1 MLFPFPV
8 QEVVRRMNPFP
19 FSALVGQSLLK
30 KGLLVNAVDPTIGG
44 VLLRGE
50 KGTGKTTAVRSF
62 AAVLPPKEVALG
74 CRFGCVRGAVA
85 CDECRAREGLGET
98 RSYEERPVE
107 VVDLPLNAS
116 EDRVVGSLDLEAALR
131 SGTRKFEMGVLGK
144 ANGNVLYIDEVNLLD
159 DHVVDVLLDV
169 AVSGVNVVM
178 REGVSYRHPSR
189 FLLVGTMN
197 PEEGELR
204 PQLLDRFGLCV
215 EISGERD
222 VSLRKSIVERV
233 LLFERG
239 DEEFREKWRAEDA
252 LVDAAIRGA
261 RSRLPGVYVADHIVG
276 AVAEVNTTLGIAGHR
291 GDLATLKTARAL
303 AALRGAEALAAA
315 DLRDAIRLALPHRV
329 PRTGVSAAR
338 AYQVERLLSWVFP
351 GEAEEEDRGPVV
363 PLPGTT
369 HGMKRG
375 GVIFRAP
382 TMSPEEQERQ
392 AIVRAGAAR
401 HRYEAAEAAT
411 GKQGPPTC
419 GDPDCDYCQGYAE
432 DTVVIPSDPYEIR
445 KISAPKGRRSSD
457 AAGKRSRARA
467 KGSRGRYVRSG
478 PWEKG
483 RDVALDATLF
493 AAVSTGHVDRD
504 TGRVRVLPSDLR
516 GKRRERKVGNLVL
529 VVLDASASMETQQ
542 RMVATK
548 GAVLSL
554 LRDAYVKRDRVGLIA
569 FRDTVGEVVVPP
581 TGSASL
587 AAMQLTW
594 LASGG
599 TTPLSIGLFAAVKT
613 LEREQVREPSRKAIL
628 ALITDGRANVAYFG
642 GEPLEEAVSVGRTI
656 RKMGVT
662 SLVIDTDRMVA
673 GPAALRTAME
683 ETQRSARTRG
693 IFSDGPARTVADA
706 MGAKYYSLAEMSRA
720 AILKAIR
727 SRMAL

>member
-1 MLFPFPV
+1 V
-8 QEVVRRMNPFP
+8 GGYFP
-19 FSALVGQSLLK
+19 FSALVGQDLLK
-30 KGLLVNAVDPTIGG
+30 KGLLVNAVDPSIGG

-62 AAVLPPKEVALG
+62 AAVLPPKEVVRG
-74 CRFGCVRGAVA
+74 CRFGCARGAA
-85 CDECRAREGLGET
+85 PCDECRSREASGET
-98 RSYEERPVE
+98 LSHEERPVE

-131 SGTRKFEMGVLGK
+131 EGSRKFEMGVLGK

-178 REGVSYRHPSR
+178 REGMSYRHPSR

-222 VSLRKSIVERV
+222 VGSRKAIVERV
-233 LLFERG
+233 LLFER
-239 DEEFREKWRAEDA
+239 DDDAFHEKWDREDSRLRATV
-252 LVDAAIRGA
+252 LGA
-261 RSRLPGVYVADHIVG
+261 RERVPRIHVPEHLVNT
-276 AVAEVNTTLGIAGHR
+276 VAEVNNTLEIPGHR
-291 GDLATLKTARAL
+291 GDLAILKAARAL
-303 AALRGAEALAAA
+303 AALRGGAELAPP

-338 AYQVERLLSWVFP
+338 AYHVERLLSWAFP
-351 GEAEEEDRGPVV
+351 GTAVEEEDRGPVV
-363 PLPGTT
+363 PLPDTM
-369 HGMKRG
+369 HGLKRG
-375 GVIFRAP
+375 GVVFRALSM
-382 TMSPEEQERQ
+382 TSQEEERRGGGR
-392 AIVRAGAAR
+392 APAARPPAGAGGGRAGD
-401 HRYEAAEAAT
+401 
-411 GKQGPPTC
+411 GPPTC
-419 GDPDCDYCQGYAE
+419 GDPDCDYCQGYVDE
-432 DTVVIPSDPYEIR
+432 TIIPPSDPYEIR
-445 KISAPKGRRSSD
+445 KIAAPKGRRSSD
-457 AAGKRSRARA
+457 ASGKRSKSRT
-467 KGSRGRYVRSG
+467 KGTRGRYVRSV

-483 RDVALDATLF
+483 RDIALDATLF
-493 AAVSTGHVDRD
+493 AAAAGGHVERD
-504 TGRVRVLPSDLR
+504 TGRVRISAGDLR
-516 GKRRERKVGNLVL
+516 GKQRERKVGNLVL
-529 VVLDASASMETQQ
+529 IVLDASASMETQQ

-554 LRDAYVKRDRVGLIA
+554 LRDAYVKRDRVGLIS

-587 AAMQLTW
+587 AAMRLTW

-613 LEREQVREPSRKAIL
+613 LETERARDPFRKPIL
-628 ALITDGRANVAYFG
+628 AVITDGRANVSYFG
-642 GEPLEEAVSVGRTI
+642 GEPLEEAVRVAKTI
-656 RKMGVT
+656 RKMRVT
-662 SLVIDTDRMVA
+662 SIVIDTDRMVA
-673 GPAALRTAME
+673 GPAALRSAME
-683 ETQRSARTRG
+683 ATQKSARTRG
-693 IFSDGPARTVADA
+693 IFSDGPARTVSDA
-706 MGAKYYSLAEMSRA
+706 MGAKYHSLAEMSRA

>member
-1 MLFPFPV
+1 VCMGGH
-8 QEVVRRMNPFP
+8 FP
-19 FSALVGQSLLK
+19 FSALVGQTLLK
-30 KGLLVNAVDPTIGG
+30 KGLLVNAVDPSIGG

-62 AAVLPPKEVALG
+62 AAVLPPKLVARG
-74 CRFGCVRGAVA
+74 CRFGCVKGTPP
-85 CDECRAREGLGET
+85 CDECRGREASGEKL
-98 RSYEERPVE
+98 SYEERAVE

-131 SGTRKFEMGVLGK
+131 EGLRKFEMGVLGK

-222 VSLRKSIVERV
+222 VGLRKQIVERV
-233 LLFERG
+233 LLFEQDDG
-239 DEEFREKWRAEDA
+239 SFRSTWGEEDA
-252 LVDAAIRGA
+252 RLRADVREARERLRRIFVSEPLVKT
-261 RSRLPGVYVADHIVG
+261 
-276 AVAEVNTTLGIAGHR
+276 VAEVNNTLGVSGHR
-291 GDLATLKTARAL
+291 GDLAILKTARAL
-303 AALRGAEALAAA
+303 ACLRGGEELAAT
-315 DLRDAIRLALPHRV
+315 DVRDAIRLALPHRV
-329 PRTGVSAAR
+329 PRTGVSASR
-338 AYQVERLLSWVFP
+338 AYHVERLLSWAFP
-351 GEAEEEDRGPVV
+351 GEVVEEEDRGPVV
-363 PLPGTT
+363 PLPETV
-369 HGMKRG
+369 HGLKRG
-375 GVIFRAP
+375 GVVFRAS
-382 TMSPEEQERQ
+382 MRSAEQQERE
-392 AIVRAGAAR
+392 AIDRAKALR
-401 HRYEAAEAAT
+401 HRYEAAEGASGRA
-411 GKQGPPTC
+411 GPPTC
-419 GDPDCDYCQGYAE
+419 GDPDCDYCQGYVE
-432 DTVVIPSDPYEIR
+432 ESVVTPSDPYEVR
-445 KISAPKGRRSSD
+445 KIVVPKGRKLSD
-457 AAGKRSRARA
+457 AVGKRSKART
-467 KGSRGRYVRSG
+467 KSSRGRYVRSV

-483 RDVALDATLF
+483 RDIALDATLF
-493 AAVSTGHVDRD
+493 AAAAGGNVDRK
-504 TGRVRVLPSDLR
+504 THRVRIGLSDLR
-516 GKRRERKVGNLVL
+516 GKQRERKVGNLVL
-529 VVLDASASMETQQ
+529 VVMDASGSMETQQ

-554 LRDAYVKRDRVGLIA
+554 LRDSYVKRDRVGLIA

-581 TGSASL
+581 TGSASQ

-613 LEREQVREPSRKAIL
+613 LEMEQMRDPGRKAIL

-642 GEPLEEAVSVGRTI
+642 GEPLEEAVKIAKTI

-662 SLVIDTDRMVA
+662 SLVIDADRMVA
-673 GPAALRTAME
+673 GPAALRSAME
-683 ETQRSARTRG
+683 ATQKSARTRG

-706 MGAKYYSLAEMSRA
+706 MGAKYFSLAEMSRT

>member
-1 MLFPFPV
+1 M
-8 QEVVRRMNPFP
+8 RPFP
-19 FSALVGQSLLK
+19 FSALVGQELLK
-30 KGLLVNAVDPTIGG
+30 KGLLVNAVDPSIGG

-62 AAVLPPKEVALG
+62 AAVLPPKEVVSG
-74 CRFGCVRGAVA
+74 CRFGCVRGTPL
-85 CDECRAREGLGET
+85 CDECRVRESSGET
-98 RSYEERPVE
+98 LRYESRPVE
-107 VVDLPLNAS
+107 VVDLALNAS

-131 SGTRKFEMGVLGK
+131 EGSRKFEMGVLGK

-222 VSLRKSIVERV
+222 VGFRKAIMERV
-233 LLFERG
+233 LLFEG
-239 DEEFREKWRAEDA
+239 EDAGFREKWDRKDEELRIVVRDARAC
-252 LVDAAIRGA
+252 LG
-261 RSRLPGVYVADHIVG
+261 GVYVADHLLKMVT
-276 AVAEVNTTLGIAGHR
+276 EVNVTLGIAGHR
-291 GDLATLKTARAL
+291 GDLAILKTARAL
-303 AALRGAEALAAA
+303 AALRGGAELSAA

-329 PRTGVSAAR
+329 PRSGVSAAR
-338 AYQVERLLSWVFP
+338 AHHVERLLSWAFP
-351 GEAEEEDRGPVV
+351 GKMAEEEDREPVV
-363 PLPGTT
+363 PLPGTA
-369 HGMKRG
+369 HGLKRG

-382 TMSPEEQERQ
+382 TLPPEEQERQ
-392 AIVRAGAAR
+392 AISQAMAAR
-401 HRYEAAEAAT
+401 HRYDTAAAASRE
-411 GKQGPPTC
+411 GGPRGC
-419 GDPDCDYCQGYAE
+419 GDPDCDYCQEYSE
-432 DTVVIPSDPYEIR
+432 ESVIAPSDPYEVR
-445 KISAPKGRRSSD
+445 KIVSPKGRKLSD
-457 AAGKRSRARA
+457 AVGKRSKSRT

-483 RDVALDATLF
+483 RDIALDATLF
-493 AAVSTGHVDRD
+493 AAAADGHVDLGTR
-504 TGRVRVLPSDLR
+504 RVRITSSDLR
-516 GKRRERKVGNLVL
+516 GKQRERKVGNLVL
-529 VVLDASASMETQQ
+529 IVMDASASMETQQ

-554 LRDAYVKRDRVGLIA
+554 LRDSYVKRDRVGLIS

-587 AAMQLTW
+587 AAMQLSW

-613 LEREQVREPSRKAIL
+613 LELEQVREPGRKAIL
-628 ALITDGRANVAYFG
+628 ALITDGRANVSYFG
-642 GEPLEEAVSVGRTI
+642 GEPLEEAVRMAKTI
-656 RKMGVT
+656 RKMRVT

-673 GPAALRTAME
+673 GPAALRSAME
-683 ETQRSARTRG
+683 STQKSARTRG

-727 SRMAL
+727 GRMAI